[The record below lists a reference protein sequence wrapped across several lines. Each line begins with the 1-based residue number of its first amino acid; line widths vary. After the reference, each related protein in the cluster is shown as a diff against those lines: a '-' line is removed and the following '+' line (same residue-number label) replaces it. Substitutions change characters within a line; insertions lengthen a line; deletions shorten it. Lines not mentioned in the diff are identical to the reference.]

1 MTLQA
6 SGAISLGDIQ
16 TEFGGSNPIGLN
28 EYYRNGPY
36 VSGTQEIVGT
46 ASNVSYTRSLNG
58 TTGWDGGGVFW
69 RYYENGNGIL
79 PTQINNAAW
88 FYAHRFWTDQAWTS
102 GTGWCDSTFTLDQAG
117 EYTVKE
123 IGYNTGATRSTTVY
137 VDGQQIAQFGN
148 GGSHTFTLSGPA
160 TIRIYASMNTIGN
173 YNAHEIRVTSSTGDN
188 RDLSTGA
195 NEEIPQSGPIAISNF
210 YNRTS
215 EYYVDYTAAEISDYS
230 TSVTWGDRTWIGVTE
245 TYTGSWP
252 FHGYCLTGVDQIL
265 YYRAFEKGPVDLRFT
280 NKYSGT
286 YRFTVSNS
294 TAYGSIGNTTQKI
307 YQDGVLKG
315 TNVCSFGGSSTLDV
329 YLEVGTEIRITSES
343 DNGHYYN
350 VQAGSM
356 TVAPSQGDGL
366 RTFTS

>member
-16 TEFGGSNPIGLN
+16 TEFGGSNPIGMS

-36 VSGTQEIVGT
+36 VSGTQEVTGT
-46 ASNVSYTRSLNG
+46 ASNMSWTES
-58 TTGWDGGGVFW
+58 GGNAGYNGVFW
-69 RYYENGNGIL
+69 RTYEAGYDAL
-79 PTQINNAAW
+79 PAINTSTQ
-88 FYAHRFWTDQAWTS
+88 FYRHGFWTDQAWTS
-102 GTGWCDSTFTLDQAG
+102 GNSVVDVTMTLDQAG
-117 EYTVKE
+117 TYRVTAG
-123 IGYNTGATRSTTVY
+123 GYNTGATRSTVVY
-137 VDGQQIAQFGN
+137 VDGVNKTTLGN
-148 GGSHTFTLSGPA
+148 SGSYDFTVTSACTLRLYC
-160 TIRIYASMNTIGN
+160 TMNTVGN
-173 YNAHEIRVTSSTGDN
+173 YNQHTIEVTSDIGN
-188 RDLSTGA
+188 RDVSTGA

-230 TSVTWGDRTWIGVTE
+230 TNVTWGDRTWIGVME

-252 FHGYCLTGVDQIL
+252 YHGYCLTGVDQIL
-265 YYRAFEKGPVDLRFT
+265 YYRAFQKGPVDLRFT

-294 TAYGSIGNTTQKI
+294 TSYGEIGNTTQKI

-343 DNGHYYN
+343 DNSHYYN